1 MMTNES
7 TLMLHSAL
15 SGSSTNQLDL
25 DSTDPKDLF
34 SYKTALGANSS
45 GITIV
50 GRKRNFSALSPAEFN
65 LSIFPAGHQG
75 SRDLRTII
83 GSTGQQLSNTM
94 ILIFLIFRVGDLLLK
109 LSIWLF
115 YPLKSIF

>member
-34 SYKTALGANSS
+34 SYYKTALGANSS

-50 GRKRNFSALSPAEFN
+50 GGKKEFFRSIPCRN
-65 LSIFPAGHQG
+65 
-75 SRDLRTII
+75 
-83 GSTGQQLSNTM
+83 
-94 ILIFLIFRVGDLLLK
+94 
-109 LSIWLF
+109 
-115 YPLKSIF
+115 

>member
-50 GRKRNFSALSPAEFN
+50 GGKRKFSASLAHEEEVPIAS
-65 LSIFPAGHQG
+65 
-75 SRDLRTII
+75 
-83 GSTGQQLSNTM
+83 STT
-94 ILIFLIFRVGDLLLK
+94 K
-109 LSIWLF
+109 
-115 YPLKSIF
+115 